1 MSNGPGRWL
10 FGARPRRR
18 GEGVTDVERTF
29 VDREVVLD
37 QVVAEVIA
45 QIHRKTGA
53 PRARSQFSRPVR
65 AKGYPSVEA
74 DDEALPPLVMKGGSH
89 SCATASDTGQRPE
102 CRSTSTRPRPTK
114 DPGST

>member
-45 QIHRKTGA
+45 QIHRKTGVPVDA
-53 PRARSQFSRPVR
+53 VRVRDLVRAEWSRHDDDRVRTFLPVLVPRAV
-65 AKGYPSVEA
+65 
-74 DDEALPPLVMKGGSH
+74 L
-89 SCATASDTGQRPE
+89 GQLL
-102 CRSTSTRPRPTK
+102 
-114 DPGST
+114 GI